1 MRDKA
6 YILFAGWRCIVGGV
20 VVVVVGAGVYRASL
34 IGVEHFQ
41 GNAYARGEYVGEA
54 LRRLP
59 SLLRGVGVGEHV
71 VVVERVRPLGFAVR
85 DALRALGY
93 RTVLAAWAEMP
104 YDVRFMAMTPFVQHL
119 RVLGVTGADVD
130 VALLVG
136 KPRLAHWRLVRWL
149 KGGDV
154 DRRGAL
160 PARERWA
167 KTGWATYGL
176 WATLPYDEARARVRA
191 MKRSGEKAGPVGVE
205 S

>member
-41 GNAYARGEYVGEA
+41 GGAYARGEYVGEA
-54 LRRLP
+54 LRYLP
-59 SLLRGVGVGEHV
+59 SLLRGVDVGGNE
-71 VVVERVRPLGFAVR
+71 VVVERVGPLGFAVR

-93 RTVLAAWAEMP
+93 RTVLAAWAEMS
-104 YDVRFMAMTPFVQHL
+104 YDVRYMGMTPFVQHL
-119 RVLGVTGADVD
+119 RTVGVTVEDVD
-130 VALLVG
+130 VALLVER
-136 KPRLAHWRLVRWL
+136 PRLAHWRLVRWL

-154 DRRGAL
+154 DRRGVL
-160 PARERWA
+160 PSRERHA

-176 WATLPYDEARARVRA
+176 WAMLPYDEARARVRA
-191 MKRSGEKAGPVGVE
+191 MKGNHQKATPVSVKP
-205 S
+205 